1 MMLVVVAYDV
11 STESEE
17 GVKRLRRVAKVCE
30 NKGQRVQNSVFE
42 CLVDAAQWVRLRAD
56 LVAEINVVE
65 DSLRFYFLGDNWKRR
80 VEHVGTKLAY
90 DPQGPLIF
98 VSARTGSGHE
108 TAGGFAE
115 RLKASINRR
124 LE

>member
-11 STESEE
+11 STASDE
-17 GVKRLRRVAKVCE
+17 GVTRLRRVARVCE

-56 LVAEINVVE
+56 LVAEIDATQ

-80 VEHVGTKLAY
+80 VEHVGAKASY
-90 DPQGPLIF
+90 DPQGPLI
-98 VSARTGSGHE
+98 
-108 TAGGFAE
+108 
-115 RLKASINRR
+115 L
-124 LE
+124 